1 MNIYDK
7 IINFKTNLLLF
18 SGKWGPNERGPTP
31 FVKLCRFG
39 GSGFGIGKERFV
51 TTSTKG
57 ACKGDWLGE
66 LDVVSDGEVVFED
79 VVVVEEEDDEVFSL
93 VTFVL
98 SIACFASSVTL
109 ILLLAEWQ
117 EDDSSTGSKGAAS
130 SGVGGAIRLWVG
142 CELKKKLNTN
152 ILLQNTNIKNTYL
165 TESFINARAIWFKS
179 TKDKGNI
186 PTLLEIFPSAQFWSI
201 RLKTVIISP

>member
-1 MNIYDK
+1 MNIYNK

-51 TTSTKG
+51 TISTKG

-117 EDDSSTGSKGAAS
+117 DDSSTGSKGAAS

-142 CELKKKLNTN
+142 CELKKNWIKIFCYKIQ
-152 ILLQNTNIKNTYL
+152 ILKILTWLKVSLMHELFDSSQQKIK
-165 TESFINARAIWFKS
+165 
-179 TKDKGNI
+179 
-186 PTLLEIFPSAQFWSI
+186 EIFQ
-201 RLKTVIISP
+201 LY

>member
-18 SGKWGPNERGPTP
+18 SDKWEPNESGPIP

-39 GSGFGIGKERFV
+39 GSGFGIGKERFVV

-93 VTFVL
+93 VTFEL

-117 EDDSSTGSKGAAS
+117 VDDSSTGNKGAAS
-130 SGVGGAIRLWVG
+130 SGVGGATRLWVG
-142 CELKKKLNTN
+142 CELERNQIKIFYHKIQ
-152 ILLQNTNIKNTYL
+152 ILKIFTWLKVSLMHELFDSSQQKIK
-165 TESFINARAIWFKS
+165 
-179 TKDKGNI
+179 
-186 PTLLEIFPSAQFWSI
+186 EIFQ
-201 RLKTVIISP
+201 LY